1 MNPGAR
7 RAALTTVDAHT
18 TPHPEPTRAA
28 MDALSPGFVA
38 LTLVLL
44 QPSIAA
50 PPGEWVTD
58 PAIQQRLA
66 AGDVVVAASPI
77 DPAHPRGRV
86 RAAVRIEASP
96 EAIWS
101 TVTDCRQALAF
112 VPGLRQCRRLEG
124 APDGSWQDVEHEMR
138 YSWLLPSVRYVFR
151 AVYEPPHRIDFH
163 RISGDLKQEE
173 GTWLLTRTADGT
185 GTVVEYEVY
194 VDPGFWIPQALVARS
209 LRKDIPAVLTGLR
222 ACVEHEAGQCV
233 TH

>member
-1 MNPGAR
+1 
-7 RAALTTVDAHT
+7 V
-18 TPHPEPTRAA
+18 
-28 MDALSPGFVA
+28 DALSPGLVA

-44 QPSIAA
+44 QPSMAA
-50 PPGEWVTD
+50 PPGEWLTD
-58 PAIQQRLA
+58 PTIQQRLA

-101 TVTDCRQALAF
+101 TVTDCQQALAF
-112 VPGLRQCRRLEG
+112 VPGLRHCRRVDG
-124 APDGSWQDVEHEMR
+124 APDGSWQDVEHEVR

-151 AVYEPPHRIDFH
+151 AVYERPNRIDFH

-173 GTWLLTRTADGT
+173 GTWLLIRTADGA

-194 VDPGFWIPQALVARS
+194 VDPGFWIPQALVWRS

-222 ACVEHEAGQCV
+222 ACVKHEAGQCV